1 MEKEIRNMNVK
12 ELKALAKERG
22 IKRYYWLRKA
32 QLIESLETETPPT
45 EAPETEIMEAPETE
59 IMEAPETEIMEAPEN
74 EIMEAPETEIM
85 EAPENEIMEAPENE
99 IMEAPETEIMEARET
114 EIMEAPET
122 EIMEARETEIMEAP
136 VPEIMEAPETE
147 IMEAPET
154 EIMDEPVPEIK
165 KAVLSPTKM
174 ENISRVSSLVGLA
187 KKQADLVQKAI
198 NKFADWLI
206 NYIPAP
212 IRRTVNTRVEKLKKQ
227 IKEILENKKKL
238 SRQEVNTTGE
248 SSTPQ
253 EVFTNKTEIKLV
265 ENGGRVKV
273 YKTTGNLNFDLT
285 DKIMEKITP
294 IIETRT
300 TVIQAFSCV
309 IYRGQGEII
318 EYSKTFKAPPGTFS
332 SLDDIKEYI
341 RQCEQKRLDLEDAET
356 WSKAYLPATATYN
369 SKGVYEGRVR
379 FTSVST
385 KIILSNEPLLGCGPL
400 PKWLA
405 DKKCSYAIDKI
416 DDNLCFWRCLVIH
429 QRIMKG
435 EKRPEEKTNR
445 DALKL
450 ARDFYKRPN
459 LKRGDVKPTRLVDFE
474 NIAKQFKVNIRLFEP
489 KRNEDKTAWRL
500 VFGKNQFKKNL
511 PCVDIGLF
519 VYEDHDEK
527 QAEKDNRY
535 LRQGHCFFIKD
546 IELLTKTW
554 ECVGCG
560 QRFNRHDNYNRHVTG
575 GTCDGGK
582 TKLIC
587 PGEKFERIMSSTEK
601 VFYGGN
607 TKFSYAACQWIEKQ
621 SELTGRHIHHA
632 LCGHGGEYYVHLYA
646 GKEKNSHAREIPVDG
661 YEPESNTIFQYHG
674 CKWHGCPCQKRKERN
689 SLEEERIAEERSA
702 DQRYAKTIELEKKMK
717 EQGFKIVSVW
727 ECEKPELKK
736 KRFCKKF
743 RPYPYFIVY
752 DFEAICQK
760 IYEKQTDELEITAK
774 HIPVSVAINDNL
786 TKKPSFIV
794 EEDPKELNKKFV
806 VELLKRARE
815 IEEKVGSANYVLGVR
830 RKMNEEDKGDQYGGY
845 LINEAR
851 VKLSKETA
859 KSYVNWVKQVP
870 VFGFNSGRYD
880 INMIKEYFVKN
891 LTSLSDVNVAKKENS
906 YMFLSTPNFKFL
918 DIKNFLAPGL
928 SYDAWCRAYGC
939 ELQKL
944 AFPYEWFDS
953 FEKLNHIGPV
963 KYEEFYSSLKG
974 GITISQEE
982 YQNFCDEFH
991 KRGCVTMKDWLK
1003 EYNLADVEP
1012 FIEALEK
1019 TREQYYPDE
1028 IDLLKDAVSIP
1039 GISMTYVLNK
1049 ALKIKKNS
1057 DPDLFAPGDPCKC
1070 KCKNDCQKK
1079 GCEKCKEIRD
1089 NCEICTKNEAYEM
1102 LTTGMIG
1109 GPSIVF
1115 CRHAEAG
1122 VSKIRSHIYSEADA
1136 KTCRSVQGLDANS
1149 LYLFCSGQEMPCG
1162 KEKVFHCDP
1171 EEKDKLIQNVLNDKL
1186 FGFFEVDKEVPE
1198 QKRKRFSEFC
1208 PLFVISEVTEEQIPQ
1223 HMKDYKINTGR
1234 KMIKNSKKLLG
1245 VMKTEKVLLYSPLLK
1260 WYLNHGLQVTKIH
1273 RYISYTP
1280 GTPFKWFPEE
1290 VSSARRDADNDKNKK
1305 QLGDTA
1311 KLKGN
1316 SFYGKMIGNLEK
1328 HISTK
1333 FTTDEKLID
1342 KIFRSPFFEDL
1353 EEINAGVFEVRQRK
1367 RQVTIT
1373 RPYQCGIA
1381 VYQLAK
1387 LRMLEFYYDFLDK
1400 FCDRRDFELI
1410 QMDTD
1415 SFYMALSANDF
1426 DEIIKPEMKEL
1437 YKEEKKNW
1445 LVTDEYSKRVPG
1457 LFKAEFQGK
1466 RMIALTSKCYFAD
1479 NGKDEGVK
1487 KFSCKGVS
1495 RRQNKM
1501 NWERYKNA
1509 LFGSLDKAR
1518 NIGFRKRDNHIVT
1531 YEQSKLGLSAYYDKR
1546 IVHEDGI
1553 HTSCL

>member
-1 MEKEIRNMNVK
+1 MWKSISSLARFTKKQVDSVK
-12 ELKALAKERG
+12 KAITQYAGQVINL
-22 IKRYYWLRKA
+22 
-32 QLIESLETETPPT
+32 
-45 EAPETEIMEAPETE
+45 
-59 IMEAPETEIMEAPEN
+59 
-74 EIMEAPETEIM
+74 
-85 EAPENEIMEAPENE
+85 
-99 IMEAPETEIMEARET
+99 
-114 EIMEAPET
+114 
-122 EIMEARETEIMEAP
+122 
-136 VPEIMEAPETE
+136 VPE
-147 IMEAPET
+147 
-154 EIMDEPVPEIK
+154 
-165 KAVLSPTKM
+165 
-174 ENISRVSSLVGLA
+174 
-187 KKQADLVQKAI
+187 
-198 NKFADWLI
+198 
-206 NYIPAP
+206 P
-212 IRRTVNTRVEKLKKQ
+212 IRRTVNTFTGNLITK
-227 IKEILENKKKL
+227 INGIFENKKKL
-238 SRQEVNTTGE
+238 PPNAAEESSPQQEVVTNKTEIKSTPNETGE
-248 SSTPQ
+248 SSAPQ
-253 EVFTNKTEIKLV
+253 EVVTNKTEIKLV

-285 DKIMEKITP
+285 DIIMEKITP
-294 IIETRT
+294 IIDTRT
-300 TVIQAFSCV
+300 KVIHAFSCV

-318 EYSKTFKAPPGTFS
+318 EYSKTFKAPSGTFS
-332 SLDDIKEYI
+332 SLSDIKEYI

-356 WSKAYLPATATYN
+356 WSKAYLPATATYA

-405 DKKCSYAIDKI
+405 DKKCIYAIDKI
-416 DDNLCFWRCLVIH
+416 RDNLCFWRCLAIH

-435 EKRPEEKTNR
+435 KKRPEEDTNR
-445 DALKL
+445 EALKL
-450 ARDFYKRPN
+450 ARDFYKNQN
-459 LKRGDVKPTRLVDFE
+459 LKREDVKPTRLVDFE
-474 NIAKQFKVNIRLFEP
+474 NIAKQFKVNIRLFELA
-489 KRNEDKTAWRL
+489 EESKTIWKL

-519 VYEDHDEK
+519 VYGDYDEDEDE
-527 QAEKDNRY
+527 EDNENPR
-535 LRQGHCFFIKD
+535 RGHCFFIKD
-546 IELLTKTW
+546 IELLAKLW
-554 ECVGCG
+554 ECAGCK

-575 GTCDGGK
+575 GTCGGGK

-587 PGEKFERIMSSTEK
+587 PGTKFRRIMNSSEK
-601 VFYGGN
+601 VFYGEN
-607 TKFSYAACQWIEKQ
+607 TNFSYAACQWIEKQ
-621 SELTGRHIHHA
+621 SELIGKHIHHA
-632 LCGHGGEYYVHLYA
+632 LCGHGGEFSVKIG
-646 GKEKNSHAREIPVDG
+646 GKKIFVDG
-661 YEPESNTIFQYHG
+661 YEPKTRTIFQYHG
-674 CKWHGCPCQKRKERN
+674 CKWHGCPCQKERN
-689 SLEEERIAEERSA
+689 SLDEKKYS
-702 DQRYAKTIELEKKMK
+702 KTIELQEKMK
-717 EQGFKIVSVW
+717 EQGFKLFSVW

-736 KRFCKKF
+736 MELEKEF

-752 DFEAICQK
+752 DFEALHKKMDEI
-760 IYEKQTDELEITAK
+760 QTEELVITSR
-774 HIPVSVAINDNL
+774 HVPVSVAINDNL
-786 TKKPSFIV
+786 TNEPVFIV
-794 EEDPKELNKKFV
+794 DQDPGNLINSFMEELKKRQIKIGQMVECLYPQPESDDGKEKKEDPIW
-806 VELLKRARE
+806 R
-815 IEEKVGSANYVLGVR
+815 
-830 RKMNEEDKGDQYGGY
+830 
-845 LINEAR
+845 
-851 VKLSKETA
+851 
-859 KSYVNWVKQVP
+859 NWVNQVP

-891 LTSLSDVNVAKKENS
+891 LAIISDVNVAKKENS
-906 YMFLSTPNFKFL
+906 YMFLSTSNFKFL
-918 DIKNFLAPGL
+918 DIKNYLAPGL

-953 FEKLNHIGPV
+953 FEKLNHKGPV

-974 GITISQEE
+974 CITISQEE
-982 YQNFCDEFH
+982 YQNFCDEFS

-1003 EYNLADVEP
+1003 EYNLADVTP

-1028 IDLLKDAVSIP
+1028 IDLLKEAVSIP
-1039 GISMTYVLNK
+1039 GISMMYVLNE
-1049 ALKIKKNS
+1049 ALKRKKYS
-1057 DPDLFAPGDPCKC
+1057 EPDLFAPGEPCKC
-1070 KCKNDCQKK
+1070 ECSSDDCGKTE

-1089 NCEICTKNEAYEM
+1089 NCKICTKNEAYEM
-1102 LTTGMIG
+1102 LKTGMIG

-1115 CRHAEAG
+1115 CRYAEAG
-1122 VSKIRSHIYSEADA
+1122 VSKIRSHIYSEKA
-1136 KTCRSVQGLDANS
+1136 KTCRSVHGLDSNS

-1162 KEKVFHCDP
+1162 KEKVFKCNP
-1171 EEKDKLIQNVLNDKL
+1171 EEQDEIIQNVLNDKL
-1186 FGFFEVDKEVPE
+1186 FGFFEVDIEVPE

-1208 PLFVISEVTEEQIPQ
+1208 PLFVISEVSEEQIPQ

-1234 KMIKNSKKLLG
+1234 KMIKNNKKLLG
-1245 VMKTEKVLLYSPLLK
+1245 VMKAEKILLYSPLLK

-1273 RYISYTP
+1273 RYISYTS
-1280 GTPFKWFPEE
+1280 GRPFKWFPEE
-1290 VSSARRDADNDKNKK
+1290 VSSARRAADQDKNKR

-1316 SFYGKMIGNLEK
+1316 SFYGKMIENLEK
-1328 HISTK
+1328 HMNTK
-1333 FTTDEKLID
+1333 FTTNEKLID
-1342 KIFRSPFFEDL
+1342 NLFRSPFFEDL
-1353 EEINAGVFEVRQRK
+1353 EEINEGVFEVRQRK
-1367 RQVTIT
+1367 KQVTIT

-1426 DEIIKPEMKEL
+1426 DDIIKPEMKEL

-1479 NGKDEGVK
+1479 SGGEGVK

>member
-1 MEKEIRNMNVK
+1 
-12 ELKALAKERG
+12 
-22 IKRYYWLRKA
+22 
-32 QLIESLETETPPT
+32 
-45 EAPETEIMEAPETE
+45 
-59 IMEAPETEIMEAPEN
+59 
-74 EIMEAPETEIM
+74 
-85 EAPENEIMEAPENE
+85 
-99 IMEAPETEIMEARET
+99 
-114 EIMEAPET
+114 
-122 EIMEARETEIMEAP
+122 
-136 VPEIMEAPETE
+136 
-147 IMEAPET
+147 
-154 EIMDEPVPEIK
+154 
-165 KAVLSPTKM
+165 M
-174 ENISRVSSLVGLA
+174 ENIISSLARFTKKQVDSA
-187 KKQADLVQKAI
+187 KKAISKYAGQVINLV
-198 NKFADWLI
+198 
-206 NYIPAP
+206 PEP
-212 IRRTVNTRVEKLKKQ
+212 IRRTVNTFTGNLITK
-227 IKEILENKKKL
+227 INGIFENKKKL
-238 SRQEVNTTGE
+238 PSNAAEESSPQQEVVTNKTEIKSTPNETGE
-248 SSTPQ
+248 SSTAQ
-253 EVFTNKTEIKLV
+253 EVFTNKTEIKLD

-300 TVIQAFSCV
+300 KVIHAFSCV

-332 SLDDIKEYI
+332 SLADIKEYI

-356 WSKAYLPATATYN
+356 WSKAYLPATATFN
-369 SKGVYEGRVR
+369 SKGVYEGRVL

-405 DKKCSYAIDKI
+405 DKKCIYAIDKI
-416 DDNLCFWRCLVIH
+416 NDNLCFWRCLVIH

-435 EKRPEEKTNR
+435 KKRPEEDTNR
-445 DALKL
+445 EALKL
-450 ARDFYKRPN
+450 ARDFYRIPN
-459 LKRGDVKPTRLVDFE
+459 LKREDVKPTRLVDFE

-489 KRNEDKTAWRL
+489 AKESETAKESKTEEESKTAKESKTAWRL

-519 VYEDHDEK
+519 VYEDHDREQSENDK
-527 QAEKDNRY
+527 RDS
-535 LRQGHCFFIKD
+535 RQGHCFFIKD

-554 ECVGCG
+554 ECGGCG
-560 QRFNRHDNYNRHVTG
+560 QRFNRHDNYNRHLTG

-587 PGEKFERIMSSTEK
+587 PGEKFERIMNSSEK
-601 VFYGGN
+601 IFYGGRKN
-607 TKFSYAACQWIEKQ
+607 FSYAACQWIEKQ
-621 SELTGRHIHHA
+621 SELIGKHIHHA
-632 LCGHGGEYYVHLYA
+632 LCGHGGEFCVEV
-646 GKEKNSHAREIPVDG
+646 KDEERDWVEDIPVDG
-661 YEPESNTIFQYHG
+661 YEPESKTIFQYHG
-674 CKWHGCPCQKRKERN
+674 CKWHGCPCQKERN
-689 SLEEERIAEERSA
+689 SLEEK
-702 DQRYAKTIELEKKMK
+702 RYTKTIDLEKKMK
-717 EQGFKIVSVW
+717 EQEFNLISVW

-736 KRFCKKF
+736 MRFKKEF

-752 DFEAICQK
+752 DFEAIL
-760 IYEKQTDELEITAK
+760 EKMNEPQTEELNITSR
-774 HIPVSVAINDNL
+774 HVPVSVAINDNL
-786 TKKPSFIV
+786 TNEPVFIV
-794 EEDPKELNKKFV
+794 DQDPENLIKSFVEDLKERQKKIAEEVNSLYPLPKSTDDRVNLPKNVQNLWKTW
-806 VELLKRARE
+806 VE
-815 IEEKVGSANYVLGVR
+815 
-830 RKMNEEDKGDQYGGY
+830 
-845 LINEAR
+845 
-851 VKLSKETA
+851 
-859 KSYVNWVKQVP
+859 QVP
-870 VFGFNSGRYD
+870 VFGFNSGSYD
-880 INMIKEYFVKN
+880 INMIKEFFVKDLAEISN
-891 LTSLSDVNVAKKENS
+891 VNVAKKGNS
-906 YMFLSTPNFKFL
+906 YMFLSTPKFKFL
-918 DIKNFLAPGL
+918 DIKSYLAPGL
-928 SYDAWCRAYGC
+928 SYAAWCRAYGT

-944 AFPYEWFDS
+944 VFPYEWLDS
-953 FEKLNHIGPV
+953 FEKLNHKGPV
-963 KYEEFYSSLKG
+963 KYEDFYSSLKG
-974 GITISQEE
+974 GETISQEQ
-982 YQNFCDEFH
+982 YQNFCEEFR
-991 KRGCVTMKDWLK
+991 KRGCETMEDWLE
-1003 EYNLADVEP
+1003 EYNLADVKP
-1012 FIEALEK
+1012 FINALEK

-1039 GISMTYVLNK
+1039 GISMNYVLNK
-1049 ALKIKKNS
+1049 ALKMKKKS
-1057 DPDLFAPGDPCKC
+1057 GPDLFAPGDPCKC
-1070 KCKNDCQKK
+1070 KCKVDCKK
-1079 GCEKCKEIRD
+1079 FPCEGCKQTRKDCKIH
-1089 NCEICTKNEAYEM
+1089 TKNEAYEI
-1102 LTTGMIG
+1102 LTTGMVG

-1115 CRHAEAG
+1115 CRYAEAG
-1122 VSKIRSHIYSEADA
+1122 VSKIRSHIYSLSDRESGEAAGAKLSADA
-1136 KTCRSVQGLDANS
+1136 KICRSVQGLDANS

-1186 FGFFEVDKEVPE
+1186 FGFFEVDIEVPE
-1198 QKRKRFSEFC
+1198 QNRKRFSEFC
-1208 PLFVISEVTEEQIPQ
+1208 PLFILDEVPEEQIPQ
-1223 HMKDYKINTGR
+1223 HMKDYQINTGR
-1234 KMIKNSKKLLG
+1234 KKIKNNKKLLG
-1245 VMKTEKVLLYSPLLK
+1245 VMKAEKILIYSPLLK
-1260 WYLNHGLQVTKIH
+1260 WYLNHGLQVTKIQ
-1273 RYISYTP
+1273 RYISYTS
-1280 GTPFKWFPEE
+1280 GRPFKWFPEE

-1316 SFYGKMIGNLEK
+1316 SFFGKMIENLEK

-1342 KIFRSPFFEDL
+1342 EIFRSPFFEDL
-1353 EEINAGVFEVRQRK
+1353 EEINEGVFEVRQRK
-1367 RQVTIT
+1367 RKVTIT

-1387 LRMLEFYYDFLDK
+1387 LKMLEFYYDFLDK
-1400 FCDRRDFELI
+1400 FCERRDFELI

-1415 SFYMALSANDF
+1415 SLYMALSANDF

-1531 YEQSKLGLSAYYDKR
+1531 YEQSKLDLSAYYDKR

>member
-1 MEKEIRNMNVK
+1 MEKEIRDMNVK

-59 IMEAPETEIMEAPEN
+59 IMEAPETEIMEAPE
-74 EIMEAPETEIM
+74 T
-85 EAPENEIMEAPENE
+85 
-99 IMEAPETEIMEARET
+99 
-114 EIMEAPET
+114 
-122 EIMEARETEIMEAP
+122 
-136 VPEIMEAPETE
+136 
-147 IMEAPET
+147 
-154 EIMDEPVPEIK
+154 EIK
-165 KAVLSPTKM
+165 KPVLSPTKM

-206 NYIPAP
+206 NYIPEP
-212 IRRTVNTRVEKLKKQ
+212 IRRTVNTRVEKLKKE

-238 SRQEVNTTGE
+238 SQQEVNTTGE
-248 SSTPQ
+248 SSAAK
-253 EVFTNKTEIKLV
+253 EVVTNKTEIKLV

-300 TVIQAFSCV
+300 KVIHAFSCV

-405 DKKCSYAIDKI
+405 DKKCVYAIDKI

-435 EKRPEEKTNR
+435 EKRPEKKTNR

-450 ARDFYKRPN
+450 ARDFNKRPN
-459 LKRGDVKPTRLVDFE
+459 LKRENVKPTRLVDFE
-474 NIAKQFKVNIRLFEP
+474 NIAKRFKVNIRLFEP
-489 KRNEDKTAWRL
+489 RENQDKTAWRL

-546 IELLTKTW
+546 IELLTKNW
-554 ECVGCG
+554 ECVGCR

-575 GTCDGGK
+575 GTCGGGK

-587 PGEKFERIMSSTEK
+587 PGEKFERIMNSTEK

-621 SELTGRHIHHA
+621 SELIGRHIHHA
-632 LCGHGGEYYVHLYA
+632 LCGHGGEYYVFLYA
-646 GKEKNSHAREIPVDG
+646 GKEKDSRAREIPVDG

-674 CKWHGCPCQKRKERN
+674 CKWHGCPCRKRKERN
-689 SLEEERIAEERSA
+689 SLEEALIAE
-702 DQRYAKTIELEKKMK
+702 QRYAKTIELEKKMK

-760 IYEKQTDELEITAK
+760 INEKQTDELTITAK

-794 EEDPKELNKKFV
+794 EEDPKKLAERFV

-815 IEEKVGSANYVLGVR
+815 IEETVWLSNPVLGVY
-830 RKMNEEDKGDQYGGY
+830 KKFNEDDKGEQYGDY
-845 LINEAR
+845 LTNEAR

-880 INMIKEYFVKN
+880 INMIKEYFVEN

-1049 ALKIKKNS
+1049 ALKIKKKS

-1070 KCKNDCQKK
+1070 KCKNDCKK
-1079 GCEKCKEIRD
+1079 VGCEKCKEIRD

-1122 VSKIRSHIYSEADA
+1122 VSKIRSHIYSDSDRESGEAAGENLRADA
-1136 KTCRSVQGLDANS
+1136 KTCRSVLGLDANS

-1171 EEKDKLIQNVLNDKL
+1171 GEQDEIIQNVLNDEL
-1186 FGFFEVDKEVPE
+1186 FGFFEVDIEVPE
-1198 QKRKRFSEFC
+1198 QKRKRFSESC
-1208 PLFVISEVTEEQIPQ
+1208 PLFVISEVPEDQIPQ

-1234 KMIKNSKKLLG
+1234 KMIKNNKKLLG
-1245 VMKTEKVLLYSPLLK
+1245 VMKAEKILLYSPLLK

-1273 RYISYTP
+1273 RYISYTS
-1280 GTPFKWFPEE
+1280 GRPFKWFPEE
-1290 VSSARRDADNDKNKK
+1290 VSSARREADNDKNKK

-1316 SFYGKMIGNLEK
+1316 SFYGKMIENLEK

-1353 EEINAGVFEVRQRK
+1353 EEINKGVFEVRQRK

-1426 DEIIKPEMKEL
+1426 DDIIKPEMKEL

-1479 NGKDEGVK
+1479 SGRDEGIK

-1495 RRQNKM
+1495 RRQNEM
-1501 NWERYKNA
+1501 NWERYRKA

>member
-1 MEKEIRNMNVK
+1 MEKEIRDMNVK

-59 IMEAPETEIMEAPEN
+59 IMEAPETEIMEAPE
-74 EIMEAPETEIM
+74 
-85 EAPENEIMEAPENE
+85 
-99 IMEAPETEIMEARET
+99 T

-122 EIMEARETEIMEAP
+122 
-136 VPEIMEAPETE
+136 EIMEAPETE

-165 KAVLSPTKM
+165 KPVLSPTKM

-206 NYIPAP
+206 NYIPEP
-212 IRRTVNTRVEKLKKQ
+212 IRRTVNTRVEKLKKE

-238 SRQEVNTTGE
+238 SQQEVNTTGE
-248 SSTPQ
+248 SSAPQ
-253 EVFTNKTEIKLV
+253 EVVTNKTEKKLV

-300 TVIQAFSCV
+300 KVIHAFSCV

-405 DKKCSYAIDKI
+405 DKKCVYAIDKI

-435 EKRPEEKTNR
+435 EKRPEKKTNR

-459 LKRGDVKPTRLVDFE
+459 LKRENVKPTRLVDFE

-489 KRNEDKTAWRL
+489 RENQDKTAWRL

-554 ECVGCG
+554 ECVGCR

-575 GTCDGGK
+575 GTCGGGK

-587 PGEKFERIMSSTEK
+587 PGEKFERIMNSTEK

-621 SELTGRHIHHA
+621 SELIGRHIHHA
-632 LCGHGGEYYVHLYA
+632 LCGHGGEYYVYLYA
-646 GKEKNSHAREIPVDG
+646 GKEKDSRAREIPVDG

-674 CKWHGCPCQKRKERN
+674 CKWHGCPCRKERN
-689 SLEEERIAEERSA
+689 SLEEALIAE
-702 DQRYAKTIELEKKMK
+702 QRYAKTIELEKKMK

-727 ECEKPELKK
+727 EYEKPELKK

-743 RPYPYFIVY
+743 RLYPYFIVY
-752 DFEAICQK
+752 NFEAICQK
-760 IYEKQTDELEITAK
+760 INEKQTDELTITAK

-794 EEDPKELNKKFV
+794 EEDPKKLAERFV

-815 IEEKVGSANYVLGVR
+815 IEETVWLSNPVSGVY
-830 RKMNEEDKGDQYGGY
+830 KKFNEDDKGEQYGGY
-845 LINEAR
+845 LIEEAR

-859 KSYVNWVKQVP
+859 KSYANWVKQVP

-991 KRGCVTMKDWLK
+991 KRGCETMKDWLK

-1049 ALKIKKNS
+1049 ALKIKKKS

-1070 KCKNDCQKK
+1070 KCKVDCQKK

-1089 NCEICTKNEAYEM
+1089 NCKICTKNEAYEM

-1122 VSKIRSHIYSEADA
+1122 VSKIRSHIYSEAGA
-1136 KTCRSVQGLDANS
+1136 KTCRSVLGLDANS

-1162 KEKVFHCDP
+1162 KEKVFKCNPD
-1171 EEKDKLIQNVLNDKL
+1171 EQDEIIQNVLNDKL
-1186 FGFFEVDKEVPE
+1186 FGFFEVDIEVPE

-1208 PLFVISEVTEEQIPQ
+1208 PLFVISEVSEDQIPQ

-1234 KMIKNSKKLLG
+1234 KMIKNNKKLLG
-1245 VMKTEKVLLYSPLLK
+1245 VMKAEKILLYSPLLK
-1260 WYLNHGLQVTKIH
+1260 WYLNHSLQVTKIH
-1273 RYISYTP
+1273 RYISYTS
-1280 GTPFKWFPEE
+1280 GRPFKWFPEE

-1316 SFYGKMIGNLEK
+1316 SFYGKMIENLEK

-1342 KIFRSPFFEDL
+1342 NIFRSPFFDNL

-1373 RPYQCGIA
+1373 RPY
-1381 VYQLAK
+1381 
-1387 LRMLEFYYDFLDK
+1387 
-1400 FCDRRDFELI
+1400 
-1410 QMDTD
+1410 
-1415 SFYMALSANDF
+1415 
-1426 DEIIKPEMKEL
+1426 
-1437 YKEEKKNW
+1437 
-1445 LVTDEYSKRVPG
+1445 
-1457 LFKAEFQGK
+1457 
-1466 RMIALTSKCYFAD
+1466 
-1479 NGKDEGVK
+1479 
-1487 KFSCKGVS
+1487 
-1495 RRQNKM
+1495 
-1501 NWERYKNA
+1501 
-1509 LFGSLDKAR
+1509 
-1518 NIGFRKRDNHIVT
+1518 
-1531 YEQSKLGLSAYYDKR
+1531 
-1546 IVHEDGI
+1546 
-1553 HTSCL
+1553 

>member
-1 MEKEIRNMNVK
+1 
-12 ELKALAKERG
+12 
-22 IKRYYWLRKA
+22 
-32 QLIESLETETPPT
+32 
-45 EAPETEIMEAPETE
+45 
-59 IMEAPETEIMEAPEN
+59 
-74 EIMEAPETEIM
+74 
-85 EAPENEIMEAPENE
+85 
-99 IMEAPETEIMEARET
+99 
-114 EIMEAPET
+114 
-122 EIMEARETEIMEAP
+122 
-136 VPEIMEAPETE
+136 
-147 IMEAPET
+147 
-154 EIMDEPVPEIK
+154 
-165 KAVLSPTKM
+165 M
-174 ENISRVSSLVGLA
+174 ENIISSLA
-187 KKQADLVQKAI
+187 RFTKKQVDSVKKAI
-198 NKFADWLI
+198 TQYAGQVI
-206 NYIPAP
+206 NLVPEP
-212 IRRTVNTRVEKLKKQ
+212 IRRTVNTFTGNLITK
-227 IKEILENKKKL
+227 INGIFENKKKL
-238 SRQEVNTTGE
+238 PPNAVEESSPQQEVVTNKTEIKSTPNETGE
-248 SSTPQ
+248 SSTAQ
-253 EVFTNKTEIKLV
+253 EVFTNKTEIKLD

-285 DKIMEKITP
+285 DIIMEKITP

-300 TVIQAFSCV
+300 KVIHAFSCV

-332 SLDDIKEYI
+332 SLADIKEYI

-356 WSKAYLPATATYN
+356 WSKAYLPATATFN
-369 SKGVYEGRVR
+369 SKGVYEGRVL

-405 DKKCSYAIDKI
+405 DKKCIYAIDKI
-416 DDNLCFWRCLVIH
+416 ADNLCFWRCLVIH

-435 EKRPEEKTNR
+435 KKRPEEDTNR

-450 ARDFYKRPN
+450 ARDFYRIPN
-459 LKRGDVKPTRLVDFE
+459 LKREDVKPTRLVDFE

-489 KRNEDKTAWRL
+489 AKESETAKESKTEEESKTAKESKTVWKL
-500 VFGKNQFKKNL
+500 VSGKNQFRKNL

-519 VYEDHDEK
+519 VYEDHDRE
-527 QAEKDNRY
+527 QSEKDKRDS
-535 LRQGHCFFIKD
+535 RQGHCFFIKD

-554 ECVGCG
+554 ECGGCG
-560 QRFNRHDNYNRHVTG
+560 QRFNRHDNYNRHLTG

-582 TKLIC
+582 TKLVC
-587 PGEKFERIMSSTEK
+587 PGEKFERIMNSSEK
-601 VFYGGN
+601 IFYGGRKN
-607 TKFSYAACQWIEKQ
+607 FSYAACQWIEKQ
-621 SELTGRHIHHA
+621 SELIGKHIHHA
-632 LCGHGGEYYVHLYA
+632 LCGHGGEFCVEV
-646 GKEKNSHAREIPVDG
+646 KDEERDWVEDIPVDG
-661 YEPESNTIFQYHG
+661 YEPESKTIFQYHG
-674 CKWHGCPCQKRKERN
+674 CKWHGCPCQKERN
-689 SLEEERIAEERSA
+689 SLEEK
-702 DQRYAKTIELEKKMK
+702 RYTKTIDLEKKMK
-717 EQGFKIVSVW
+717 EQEFNLISVW

-736 KRFCKKF
+736 MRFKKEF

-752 DFEAICQK
+752 DFEAIL
-760 IYEKQTDELEITAK
+760 EKMNEPQTEELNITSR
-774 HIPVSVAINDNL
+774 HVPVSVAINDNL
-786 TKKPSFIV
+786 TSEPVFIV
-794 EEDPKELNKKFV
+794 DQDPENLIKSFVEDLKERQKKIAEEVNSLYPLPKSTDDRVNLPKNVRNLWKTW
-806 VELLKRARE
+806 VE
-815 IEEKVGSANYVLGVR
+815 
-830 RKMNEEDKGDQYGGY
+830 
-845 LINEAR
+845 
-851 VKLSKETA
+851 
-859 KSYVNWVKQVP
+859 QVP
-870 VFGFNSGRYD
+870 VFGFNSGSYD
-880 INMIKEYFVKN
+880 INMIKEFFVKDLAEISN
-891 LTSLSDVNVAKKENS
+891 VNVAKKGNS
-906 YMFLSTPNFKFL
+906 YMFLSTPKFKFL
-918 DIKNFLAPGL
+918 DIKSYLAPGL
-928 SYDAWCRAYGC
+928 SYAAWCRAYGT

-944 AFPYEWFDS
+944 VFPYEWLDS
-953 FEKLNHIGPV
+953 FEKLNHKGPV
-963 KYEEFYSSLKG
+963 KYEDFYSSLKG
-974 GITISQEE
+974 GETISQEQ
-982 YQNFCDEFH
+982 YQNFCEEFR
-991 KRGCVTMKDWLK
+991 KRGCETMEDWLE
-1003 EYNLADVEP
+1003 EYNLADVKP
-1012 FIEALEK
+1012 FINALEK

-1039 GISMTYVLNK
+1039 GISMNYVLNK
-1049 ALKIKKNS
+1049 ALKMKKKS
-1057 DPDLFAPGDPCKC
+1057 GPDLFAPGDPCKC
-1070 KCKNDCQKK
+1070 KCKVD
-1079 GCEKCKEIRD
+1079 CEKFPCEGCKQTRKDCKIH
-1089 NCEICTKNEAYEM
+1089 TKNEAYEI
-1102 LTTGMIG
+1102 LTTGMVG

-1115 CRHAEAG
+1115 CRYAEAG
-1122 VSKIRSHIYSEADA
+1122 VSQIRSHIYSRSEAGAKLSADA
-1136 KTCRSVQGLDANS
+1136 KICRSVQGLDANS

-1186 FGFFEVDKEVPE
+1186 FGFFEVDIEVPE

-1208 PLFVISEVTEEQIPQ
+1208 PLFILDEVPEEQIPQ
-1223 HMKDYKINTGR
+1223 HMKDYQINTGR
-1234 KMIKNSKKLLG
+1234 KKIKNNKKLLG
-1245 VMKTEKVLLYSPLLK
+1245 VMKAEKILIYSPLLK
-1260 WYLNHGLQVTKIH
+1260 WYLNHGMQVTKIH
-1273 RYISYTP
+1273 RYISYIS
-1280 GTPFKWFPEE
+1280 GRPFKWFPEE

-1316 SFYGKMIGNLEK
+1316 SFYGKMIENLEK

-1342 KIFRSPFFEDL
+1342 EIFRSPFFEDL
-1353 EEINAGVFEVRQRK
+1353 EEINEGVFEVRQRK
-1367 RQVTIT
+1367 RKVTIT

-1445 LVTDEYSKRVPG
+1445 LVTVEYSKRVPG

>member
-1 MEKEIRNMNVK
+1 
-12 ELKALAKERG
+12 
-22 IKRYYWLRKA
+22 
-32 QLIESLETETPPT
+32 
-45 EAPETEIMEAPETE
+45 
-59 IMEAPETEIMEAPEN
+59 
-74 EIMEAPETEIM
+74 
-85 EAPENEIMEAPENE
+85 
-99 IMEAPETEIMEARET
+99 
-114 EIMEAPET
+114 
-122 EIMEARETEIMEAP
+122 
-136 VPEIMEAPETE
+136 
-147 IMEAPET
+147 
-154 EIMDEPVPEIK
+154 
-165 KAVLSPTKM
+165 M
-174 ENISRVSSLVGLA
+174 ENIISSLA
-187 KKQADLVQKAI
+187 RFTKKQVDSMKKAI
-198 NKFADWLI
+198 SKYAGQVI
-206 NYIPAP
+206 NLVPEP
-212 IRRTVNTRVEKLKKQ
+212 IRRTVNTVTGNLITK
-227 IKEILENKKKL
+227 INGIFENKKKL
-238 SRQEVNTTGE
+238 PPNAVEESSPQQEVVTKKTEIKSTPNETGE
-248 SSTPQ
+248 SSTAK
-253 EVFTNKTEIKLV
+253 EVVTNKTEIKLA

-300 TVIQAFSCV
+300 KVIHAFSCV

-332 SLDDIKEYI
+332 SLADIKEYI

-356 WSKAYLPATATYN
+356 WSKAYLPATATFN
-369 SKGVYEGRVR
+369 SKGVYEGRVL

-405 DKKCSYAIDKI
+405 DKKCVYAIDKI
-416 DDNLCFWRCLVIH
+416 DDNLCLWRCLVIH

-435 EKRPEEKTNR
+435 KKRPEEDTNR
-445 DALKL
+445 EALKL
-450 ARDFYKRPN
+450 ARDFYRIPN
-459 LKRGDVKPTRLVDFE
+459 LKREDVKPTRLVDFE

-489 KRNEDKTAWRL
+489 AKESETAKESKTEEESKTAKESKTAWRL

-519 VYEDHDEK
+519 VYEDHDEE
-527 QAEKDNRY
+527 QAEEYNRY
-535 LRQGHCFFIKD
+535 SRQGHCFFIKD

-554 ECVGCG
+554 ECVGCR

-575 GTCDGGK
+575 GTCGGGK

-587 PGEKFERIMSSTEK
+587 PGEKFERIMNSTEK

-607 TKFSYAACQWIEKQ
+607 KKFSYAACQWIEKQ
-621 SELTGRHIHHA
+621 SELIGRHIHHA
-632 LCGHGGEYYVHLYA
+632 LCGHGGEYYVYLYA

-661 YEPESNTIFQYHG
+661 YEPKSNTIFQYHG

-689 SLEEERIAEERSA
+689 SLEEERSA

-717 EQGFKIVSVW
+717 EQGFKIISVW

-760 IYEKQTDELEITAK
+760 INEKQTDELEITAK

-786 TKKPSFIV
+786 TKKPSFIM
-794 EEDPKELNKKFV
+794 EEDPKKLNKKFV
-806 VELLKRARE
+806 VELLKRARQ
-815 IEEKVGSANYVLGVR
+815 IEEIVWLSNPVLGVY
-830 RKMNEEDKGDQYGGY
+830 KKFNEDDQGEQYGGY
-845 LINEAR
+845 LINEAS

-880 INMIKEYFVKN
+880 INMIKEYFVEN
-891 LTSLSDVNVAKKENS
+891 LTSLSDVNVAKEENS

-982 YQNFCDEFH
+982 YQNFCDEFR
-991 KRGCVTMKDWLK
+991 KRRCVTMKDWLK

-1049 ALKIKKNS
+1049 ALKMKKKS
-1057 DPDLFAPGDPCKC
+1057 DPDLFAPGEPCKC
-1070 KCKNDCQKK
+1070 ECSSDDCPKK

-1089 NCEICTKNEAYEM
+1089 NCEICTKNEAYEI
-1102 LTTGMIG
+1102 LTKGMVG

-1122 VSKIRSHIYSEADA
+1122 VSKIRSHIYREEDA
-1136 KTCRSVQGLDANS
+1136 KICRSVQGLDANS

-1162 KEKVFHCDP
+1162 KEK
-1171 EEKDKLIQNVLNDKL
+1171 
-1186 FGFFEVDKEVPE
+1186 
-1198 QKRKRFSEFC
+1198 
-1208 PLFVISEVTEEQIPQ
+1208 
-1223 HMKDYKINTGR
+1223 
-1234 KMIKNSKKLLG
+1234 
-1245 VMKTEKVLLYSPLLK
+1245 
-1260 WYLNHGLQVTKIH
+1260 
-1273 RYISYTP
+1273 
-1280 GTPFKWFPEE
+1280 
-1290 VSSARRDADNDKNKK
+1290 
-1305 QLGDTA
+1305 
-1311 KLKGN
+1311 
-1316 SFYGKMIGNLEK
+1316 SF
-1328 HISTK
+1328 
-1333 FTTDEKLID
+1333 
-1342 KIFRSPFFEDL
+1342 
-1353 EEINAGVFEVRQRK
+1353 
-1367 RQVTIT
+1367 
-1373 RPYQCGIA
+1373 
-1381 VYQLAK
+1381 
-1387 LRMLEFYYDFLDK
+1387 
-1400 FCDRRDFELI
+1400 
-1410 QMDTD
+1410 
-1415 SFYMALSANDF
+1415 
-1426 DEIIKPEMKEL
+1426 
-1437 YKEEKKNW
+1437 
-1445 LVTDEYSKRVPG
+1445 
-1457 LFKAEFQGK
+1457 
-1466 RMIALTSKCYFAD
+1466 
-1479 NGKDEGVK
+1479 
-1487 KFSCKGVS
+1487 
-1495 RRQNKM
+1495 
-1501 NWERYKNA
+1501 
-1509 LFGSLDKAR
+1509 
-1518 NIGFRKRDNHIVT
+1518 
-1531 YEQSKLGLSAYYDKR
+1531 
-1546 IVHEDGI
+1546 
-1553 HTSCL
+1553 